1 MSEYALALS
10 DAEIRRYTMMAER
23 ARTTEAEMW
32 EQAGIGPGAVI
43 GDIGCGPAAVSICM
57 ARLAAPSGRVMAV
70 EADEAALA
78 AGHRLVNEA
87 GVDNVELR
95 RGSATATGL
104 PPGSLDVA
112 VMRHVLA
119 HNGPDE
125 QRIVDHLAELVRPG
139 GSVYLVDGD
148 GTAVRMLDVDPDLA
162 DLSGKYLEFHKRR
175 GNDLEVGLRLGKLLS
190 RAGLRVA
197 AHEGRYSII
206 SAPPGLRP
214 PPWAAREA
222 MVAEGAAT
230 AQDVARWEGALERMD
245 RAETRPTVFAPVFFA
260 IGVKPE

>member
-1 MSEYALALS
+1 
-10 DAEIRRYTMMAER
+10 
-23 ARTTEAEMW
+23 
-32 EQAGIGPGAVI
+32 
-43 GDIGCGPAAVSICM
+43 M
-57 ARLAAPSGRVMAV
+57 ARLAAPSGRVIAV
-70 EADEAALA
+70 DPDNSALA
-78 AGHRLVNEA
+78 AAHRIVNEA

-95 RGSATATGL
+95 QGTATATGL
-104 PPGSLDVA
+104 RPGSLDVA
-112 VMRHVLA
+112 VVRHVLA

-125 QRIVDHLAELVRPG
+125 QRIVDHVAELVRPG

-148 GTAVRMLDVDPDLA
+148 GTALRTLDIDPDLA
-162 DLSGKYLEFHKRR
+162 DLSSKYIEFHKRR
-175 GNDLEVGLRLGKLLS
+175 GNDLEVGLRLGRLLS

-214 PPWAAREA
+214 PSWAAREA

-245 RAETRPTVFAPVFFA
+245 TAQTRPTVFAPVFFA